1 MFAGDLSTEPFTHS
15 PLPSQSLSLFQR
27 NIMAVPHDAQSAVL
41 LVHVV
46 TQLQF
51 NVSFLESQ
59 NYMSAE
65 DADSMREIIS
75 RLPGGAGHS
84 VVTTSFNVVDPA
96 VMTRATPPP
105 TIMPTGRA
113 IPPPPVQAPPISP
126 ISSQQP
132 RFVKAIWAYNE
143 DGREPN
149 DLSFAAGELI
159 EVVLEKNQDWWLG
172 RVHGRE
178 ALFPSNHVERV
189 DASVTPQ
196 ADAVVT
202 TAKKQYRPFGAALH
216 GTDKPPAVG
225 VGVNSVGLQ
234 EASGQ
239 TEKKNKF
246 GKYGNTMAHSAA
258 GGVGFGAG
266 AAIGGGLVRAI
277 F

>member
-1 MFAGDLSTEPFTHS
+1 
-15 PLPSQSLSLFQR
+15 
-27 NIMAVPHDAQSAVL
+27 MAVPHDVQSAVL
-41 LVHVV
+41 LAHVA
-46 TQLQF
+46 TQLQL
-51 NVSFLESQ
+51 NISFLESQ
-59 NYMSAE
+59 DYMSAE

-75 RLPGGAGHS
+75 RLPSGAGQS
-84 VVTTSFNVVDPA
+84 VVTTSYNVGDPV
-96 VMTRATPPP
+96 VMTRSIPPP
-105 TIMPTGRA
+105 TVMPRGRA
-113 IPPPPVQAPPISP
+113 IPSPPVQAPPISP

-172 RVHGRE
+172 RIRGRE

-189 DASVTPQ
+189 DASAIPQ
-196 ADAVVT
+196 VDAVAAS
-202 TAKKQYRPFGAALH
+202 AKKPYRPFGAALH

-239 TEKKNKF
+239 AEKKNKF

>member
-1 MFAGDLSTEPFTHS
+1 
-15 PLPSQSLSLFQR
+15 
-27 NIMAVPHDAQSAVL
+27 MAVPHDAQSAAL
-41 LVHVV
+41 LAHVV
-46 TQLQF
+46 TQLQL

-65 DADSMREIIS
+65 DADNMREIVS
-75 RLPGGAGHS
+75 RLPCGAGQS
-84 VVTTSFNVVDPA
+84 FVTTSVKVISPP
-96 VMTRATPPP
+96 VMTRTFPPP
-105 TIMPTGRA
+105 A
-113 IPPPPVQAPPISP
+113 ITPRSIPSPPVQAPAISP
-126 ISSQQP
+126 VSSQQP
-132 RFVKAIWAYNE
+132 RLVKAIWAYNE

-149 DLSFAAGELI
+149 DLSFAAGEHI
-159 EVVLEKNQDWWLG
+159 EVISEKNQDWWLG
-172 RVHGRE
+172 RAHGRE
-178 ALFPSNHVERV
+178 ALFPSNHVENI
-189 DASVTPQ
+189 DASSLPQ

-202 TAKKQYRPFGAALH
+202 TAKKSYKPFGAALH
-216 GTDKPPAVG
+216 GTDKPPAAG

-239 TEKKNKF
+239 AEKKSKY

>member
-1 MFAGDLSTEPFTHS
+1 
-15 PLPSQSLSLFQR
+15 
-27 NIMAVPHDAQSAVL
+27 MAVPHDTQSAAL
-41 LVHVV
+41 LAHVA
-46 TQLQF
+46 TQLQL

-65 DADSMREIIS
+65 DANSMREIIS
-75 RLPGGAGHS
+75 RLPGGAGQS
-84 VVTTSFNVVDPA
+84 VVTTSFNVIDPG
-96 VMTRATPPP
+96 VMTRAIPPP
-105 TIMPTGRA
+105 IVVSRGRA
-113 IPPPPVQAPPISP
+113 IPPPPAQAPPISP

-132 RFVKAIWAYNE
+132 RFVKATWSYNE

-172 RVHGRE
+172 RARGRE
-178 ALFPSNHVERV
+178 ALFPSNHVESV
-189 DASVTPQ
+189 DASAIPQ
-196 ADAVVT
+196 ADAVAT
-202 TAKKQYRPFGAALH
+202 TAKKPYRPFGAALH
-216 GTDKPPAVG
+216 ETDKPPAAG

-239 TEKKNKF
+239 AEKKNKF

>member
-1 MFAGDLSTEPFTHS
+1 
-15 PLPSQSLSLFQR
+15 
-27 NIMAVPHDAQSAVL
+27 MAVPHDAQSAVL
-41 LVHVV
+41 LAHVA
-46 TQLQF
+46 TQLHL

-59 NYMSAE
+59 DYMSAE
-65 DADSMREIIS
+65 DADTMREIIS
-75 RLPGGAGHS
+75 RLPGGAGQS
-84 VVTTSFNVVDPA
+84 VVTTSYNVGDPA
-96 VMTRATPPP
+96 VMTRSIPPP
-105 TIMPTGRA
+105 TVMPRGRA
-113 IPPPPVQAPPISP
+113 IPSPPVQAPPISP

-132 RFVKAIWAYNE
+132 RFVKATWAYNE

-172 RVHGRE
+172 RVRGRE

-189 DASVTPQ
+189 DAFAIPQ
-196 ADAVVT
+196 ADAVAPS
-202 TAKKQYRPFGAALH
+202 AKKPYRPFGAALH

-239 TEKKNKF
+239 AEKKNKF